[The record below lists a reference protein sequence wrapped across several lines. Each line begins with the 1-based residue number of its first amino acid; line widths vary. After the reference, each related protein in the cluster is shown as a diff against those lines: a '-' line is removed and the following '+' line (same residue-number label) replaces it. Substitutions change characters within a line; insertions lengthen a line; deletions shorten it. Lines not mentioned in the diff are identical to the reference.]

1 LGVYARGQEMKPVGF
16 LFGTMIAVLL
26 SGYCRADVSEGPGD
40 GNTPVTLQGYLRYA
54 ALNNAGLKAAFEQW
68 KAAVEQVPQARSL
81 PDPKFT
87 YGYFIREIETR
98 VGPQNHRFGIMQVF
112 PWFGKIE
119 ARTDVAAAGAKAA
132 RKRYEAAKLKLFFD
146 VKEGF
151 HEYAYLARAV
161 EIAQENLELVRH
173 FEEVAR
179 TKYVAAAASHPDV
192 IRAQVELAKLDDQ
205 LKTLED
211 MRGPIA
217 AKLNAVLNRRDSEM
231 LPWPK
236 KGQFRAVPV
245 NRRQT
250 IELLKAENPEL
261 QALDFELELA
271 KSGVELAKKNFWP
284 DLGVGIDWIETGGAV
299 GSGVKDSGRDPI
311 FLTFSLNLPLWR
323 DSYKASKLQA
333 EANVGKTLYQKTEME
348 NTLVA
353 RAERALYDFAD
364 SDRKVALYRDILIPK
379 AQELL
384 SASETAYQAGTIDFL
399 SLIDAQRELLKYELL
414 HERAGADNA
423 QKLAELEMLA
433 GVELSA
439 VDVEGAEE

>member
-1 LGVYARGQEMKPVGF
+1 
-16 LFGTMIAVLL
+16 
-26 SGYCRADVSEGPGD
+26 
-40 GNTPVTLQGYLRYA
+40 
-54 ALNNAGLKAAFEQW
+54 
-68 KAAVEQVPQARSL
+68 
-81 PDPKFT
+81 
-87 YGYFIREIETR
+87 
-98 VGPQNHRFGIMQVF
+98 
-112 PWFGKIE
+112 
-119 ARTDVAAAGAKAA
+119 
-132 RKRYEAAKLKLFFD
+132 
-146 VKEGF
+146 
-151 HEYAYLARAV
+151 
-161 EIAQENLELVRH
+161 
-173 FEEVAR
+173 
-179 TKYVAAAASHPDV
+179 VAAAASHPDV
-192 IRAQVELAKLDDQ
+192 IRAQVELAKLDDH

-211 MRGPIA
+211 MREPIA

-236 KGQFRAVPV
+236 KEQFRAVRV

-250 IELLKAENPEL
+250 IELLKAHNPEL
-261 QALDFELELA
+261 RVLDFELELA

-284 DLGVGIDWIETGGAV
+284 DLGVGIDWIDTGGAV

-364 SDRKVALYRDILIPK
+364 SDRKVGLYRDILIPK

-439 VDVEGAEE
+439 VDVEEAEE